1 MIRSLSFLC
10 GLALLLPAPATAD
23 EITMT
28 PAVIEVGKW
37 PEGIAL
43 VGETLWV
50 AESGQGSLAKYD
62 TATGTL
68 IERIEVGRLPVH
80 LSVSEETIHA
90 TINTEKKIWQQNARG
105 PGKVVASTGT
115 DSPEALTA
123 DAGGVHLLLHLD
135 GSSADAKVMR
145 LDSVSG
151 ETTRSPSLGANTT
164 DLIVAGEN
172 LWVIGNPIVD
182 GLSDGS
188 ISRLNPATLELI
200 EQIPLGGR
208 LWKLAQSDGL
218 IFIGGGE
225 EDAGILASIDCG
237 SGELFGFADYGG
249 SMVAAIAAEGDLVIT
264 ADSRGVIQMHHH
276 TNLIPQRTIRLD
288 VEPFTPRDLIVTPT
302 AIYLSAHRGD
312 LGAVYR
318 IDDWK
323 PARILTE
330 TPGATILRIE
340 SLGTLSRGHSES
352 EMVTRLGEPEGW
364 GEEIENEI
372 EGGFTIEA
380 SYPAK
385 GMVVTLGALNK
396 GDNRSVESIRL
407 TGDSE
412 PGSAAGLRVG
422 ATLDEVRKAYI
433 EYEDK
438 RFSPV
443 PDPPGDEFTFL
454 AGSAEGGLFFEFKGG
469 RVASIYLGPSLR

>member
-123 DAGGVHLLLHLD
+123 DAGGIHALLHLD

-145 LDSVSG
+145 LDPVSG
-151 ETTRSPSLGANTT
+151 ETTRSPSLGANAT

-182 GLSDGS
+182 GFSDGAL
-188 ISRLNPATLELI
+188 SRLNPATLELI

-225 EDAGILASIDCG
+225 EDAGTLASIDCG

-302 AIYLSAHRGD
+302 AIYLSAR
-312 LGAVYR
+312 
-318 IDDWK
+318 
-323 PARILTE
+323 
-330 TPGATILRIE
+330 
-340 SLGTLSRGHSES
+340 LSH
-352 EMVTRLGEPEGW
+352 
-364 GEEIENEI
+364 
-372 EGGFTIEA
+372 
-380 SYPAK
+380 
-385 GMVVTLGALNK
+385 
-396 GDNRSVESIRL
+396 
-407 TGDSE
+407 
-412 PGSAAGLRVG
+412 
-422 ATLDEVRKAYI
+422 
-433 EYEDK
+433 
-438 RFSPV
+438 
-443 PDPPGDEFTFL
+443 
-454 AGSAEGGLFFEFKGG
+454 
-469 RVASIYLGPSLR
+469 